1 MTHEDKPLLNGLLNQ
16 NPNLPFWF
24 NTSLGILL
32 TLIARLLNHNPT
44 LHFCFTT
51 ILSIL
56 LPLIGSITIF
66 QLLTTPMPHF
76 PEVIPESMCYPA
88 SDLLSPPEDIELS
101 GDSAGTITND
111 HCSI

>member
-1 MTHEDKPLLNGLLNQ
+1 LSTNMPHHPQHLHSFPTRRSSDLKNMTHEDKPLLDRLLNQ

-32 TLIARLLNHNPT
+32 T
-44 LHFCFTT
+44 
-51 ILSIL
+51 
-56 LPLIGSITIF
+56 LIGSITIF

-88 SDLLSPPEDIELS
+88 SDLLSPQI
-101 GDSAGTITND
+101 GRA
-111 HCSI
+111 HV